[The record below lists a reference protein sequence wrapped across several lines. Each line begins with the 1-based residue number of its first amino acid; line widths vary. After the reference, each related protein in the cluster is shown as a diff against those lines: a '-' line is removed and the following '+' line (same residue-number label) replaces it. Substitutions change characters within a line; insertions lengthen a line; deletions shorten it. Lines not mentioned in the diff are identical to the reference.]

1 MAINTNATKLAQLI
15 NPEVMG
21 AFAERKLDAEFKF
34 APLAVIGHTLQGQ
47 AGDTLT
53 IPVWGYIGSAEDV
66 AEGQPVP
73 ISKMGQTK
81 TQVTV
86 KKAGKGIELTDE
98 AVLSGLGDAIGE
110 GERQLAE
117 SILDKVN
124 KDSFDALMSTTTLQH
139 TTANEGVLNADDLA
153 DALVNFKEDV
163 HEGQVLFVSP
173 KRYAELRKD
182 NAWVSVLNGEKFI
195 TGQVGE
201 IMGCAVVVSNT
212 MPDDKALIVRAGA
225 LGLELKR
232 DTMVETDR
240 DIINKSTIITIDKHY
255 VAYLK
260 DASKVIKITVK
271 AGAGLPLKG

>member
-21 AFAERKLDAEFKF
+21 AFAERKLEAEFKF
-34 APLAVIGHTLQGQ
+34 APLAVVGHELQGQ

-53 IPVWGYIGSAEDV
+53 IPVWGYIGKAEDV
-66 AEGQPVP
+66 AEGAPIP

-81 TQVTV
+81 TTVKV

-98 AVLSGLGDAIGE
+98 AVLSGLGDAVGE
-110 GERQLAE
+110 GEKQLAE

-124 KDSFDALMSTTTLQH
+124 KDCFDALMGTTTLQH
-139 TTANEGVLNADDLA
+139 STTAGLNADEVA
-153 DALVNFKEDV
+153 DALVQFKEDV

-173 KRYAELRKD
+173 KRYAQLRKD
-182 NAWVSVLNGEKFI
+182 PAWVTVLAGEKFI
-195 TGQVGE
+195 SGQVGE
-201 IMGCAVVVSNT
+201 IMGCSVVVSNT
-212 MPDDKALIVRAGA
+212 MEDGKALIVRAGA

-232 DTMVETDR
+232 DTMIESDR
-240 DIINKSTIITIDKHY
+240 DIIHKSTIITIDKHY

-260 DASKVIKITVK
+260 DASKVIKVTITE
-271 AGAGLPLKG
+271 

>member
-21 AFAERKLDAEFKF
+21 AFAERKLEAEFKF
-34 APLAVIGHTLQGQ
+34 APLAVIGHELQGQ

-53 IPVWGYIGSAEDV
+53 IPVWGYIGKAEDV
-66 AEGQPVP
+66 EEGAPIP

-81 TQVTV
+81 TSVKV

-98 AVLSGLGDAIGE
+98 AVLSGLGDAVGE
-110 GERQLAE
+110 GEKQLAE
-117 SILDKVN
+117 AILDKVN
-124 KDSFDALMSTTTLQH
+124 KDCFDTLMGTTTLQH
-139 TTANEGVLNADDLA
+139 PVTGNKLNADAVA
-153 DALVNFKEDV
+153 DALVHFKEDV

-182 NAWVSVLNGEKFI
+182 PAWVTVLAGEKFI
-195 TGQVGE
+195 SGQVGE
-201 IMGCAVVVSNT
+201 IMGCSVVVSN
-212 MPDDKALIVRAGA
+212 MMEDDKALIVRAGA

-232 DTMVETDR
+232 DTMIESDR
-240 DIINKSTIITIDKHY
+240 DIIHKSTIITIDKHY

-260 DASKVIKITVK
+260 DASKVIKVTISE
-271 AGAGLPLKG
+271 